1 MRNWLAQMLDKLSR
15 KYSFLIL
22 SSDKHSTATVGA
34 AMPVAVTGQIDI
46 RLTHSIR
53 ARTRLFIS
61 NVSRPSRQTS
71 DYVLDESVGYLLGR
85 VRSTMWNM
93 VTQQTMADLGITATQ
108 ACIIFM
114 LVSGRSLIAA
124 DLAREYGIDASA
136 VTRLVDRL
144 EKRGLLLRVRSN
156 ADRRMVKLALTA
168 QGVEVAERVPE
179 IFTRVLDVLL
189 ARFTSEEIGFL
200 KSMLRRIMT
209 NSEDSAS
216 AALPGMSV
224 GLAERDFTNH
234 T

>member
-1 MRNWLAQMLDKLSR
+1 
-15 KYSFLIL
+15 
-22 SSDKHSTATVGA
+22 
-34 AMPVAVTGQIDI
+34 
-46 RLTHSIR
+46 
-53 ARTRLFIS
+53 LFIS
-61 NVSRPSRQTS
+61 DVSRPSRQTS
-71 DYVLDESVGYLLGR
+71 DYMLDESVGYLLGR